1 MAVLG
6 RPCCV
11 VMSRR
16 DEHTIQWRKAEHAK
30 KRKNARAPRLVPDAW
45 PRTDAWRLRGAT
57 MVGGEG
63 GRGGLLGITMLRQAS
78 LCSVRHHYA
87 PSGITVL
94 LFFFFFSQ
102 MCHSTHHSWPAR
114 FSFDSRVAPSAAV
127 CMRSTWRTSAPAASG
142 SARATMLRLRR
153 RVRMLLLR
161 TIRRVTMTTLMMTLM
176 MTLTI
181 RMTNPPRAK
190 RRTATARTTA
200 RTTARIR
207 TIQMR
212 PIPSQ
217 QKRVRM
223 RLQTSRPLTI
233 PTRTMT
239 QTMTTTR

>member
-1 MAVLG
+1 MLPFFVWAWSVGRGRESHVAVLG

-176 MTLTI
+176 MTL
-181 RMTNPPRAK
+181 RYCFFFN
-190 RRTATARTTA
+190 
-200 RTTARIR
+200 
-207 TIQMR
+207 
-212 PIPSQ
+212 S
-217 QKRVRM
+217 
-223 RLQTSRPLTI
+223 
-233 PTRTMT
+233 PTHTPFPHMPHPVFPH
-239 QTMTTTR
+239 MSEMNSLFACFV